1 MHEFPQL
8 CMLMMM
14 IEPIQTAQ
22 KVADYFL
29 SHFTH
34 KAIAV
39 SGSVKESCIN
49 KRKISA
55 DRIHVLQNGIS
66 LEYFS
71 TPVAERIQK
80 ERDRLGIRINS
91 RVVGTVTRLR
101 EEKGTRYFIESA
113 QRILRIFPKT
123 IFLIAGDG
131 PLKEELYDLTVT
143 LGIRDKVVFAG
154 YCEDIPAILSILEIV
169 VIPSLTEGL
178 PLTLLRRWLWGNR

>member
-14 IEPIQTAQ
+14 IEPIQPP
-22 KVADYFL
+22 KSLADYFL

-39 SGSVKESCIN
+39 SESVKESCIA

-55 DRIHVLQNGIS
+55 DGYRYCKMASRWNIFPS
-66 LEYFS
+66 LLRSAY
-71 TPVAERIQK
+71 RK
-80 ERDRLGIRINS
+80 ERDRLGIKINS

-113 QRILRIFPKT
+113 QHVLRYFPET

-131 PLKEELYDLTVT
+131 PLKEELCDLTVT
-143 LGIRDKVVFAG
+143 LGIRDKVIFAG
-154 YCEDIPAILSILEIV
+154 YCADIPAILSILEIV
-169 VIPSLTEGL
+169 VISSLSEGFAIG
-178 PLTLLRRWLWGNR
+178 RN